1 MTRAEAIEHLKNIAI
16 YSFQDGYT
24 DEARQAL
31 DMAIEALRQPERKA
45 GRWIKKV
52 DDGMYW
58 YECSECGDYPL
69 KSAFGHDVY
78 SDWCPHCGADM
89 RGAES

>member
-1 MTRAEAIEHLKNIAI
+1 MTYLDLLRDAVHKLDKGDITLGEYDRMLEPLKRKIE
-16 YSFQDGYT
+16 
-24 DEARQAL
+24 
-31 DMAIEALRQPERKA
+31 PERKT
-45 GRWIKKV
+45 GRWVKKV

-78 SDWCPHCGADM
+78 SDWCPRCGAKLE
-89 RGAES
+89 GVES